1 MELNRTYNEDCL
13 EGMKRISDCSV
24 DMILTDLP
32 YGRTNNKWD
41 VKVDLHA
48 LFEQYRR
55 IIKEN
60 GCIALFAD
68 GMLIKELMTE
78 GADIWR
84 YNLVWDKGLV
94 SNFLNANRQPLRQ
107 HEEIIIF
114 YKRQPTYN
122 PQFTE
127 GKPLHGMGN
136 SFKRK
141 RNRNNNYREY
151 AS

>member
-84 YNLVWDKGLV
+84 YNLVWDKGL
-94 SNFLNANRQPLRQ
+94 
-107 HEEIIIF
+107 
-114 YKRQPTYN
+114 
-122 PQFTE
+122 
-127 GKPLHGMGN
+127 
-136 SFKRK
+136 RK
-141 RNRNNNYREY
+141 HV
-151 AS
+151 